1 MKKIGIILIDLQ
13 KNNNSNYP
21 PVLFQSDFLKNQAPI
36 LVHKDFWYQ
45 ELTNQMQPYYA
56 TSPIS
61 CSSNI

>member
-56 TSPIS
+56 M
-61 CSSNI
+61 